1 MGFSFASVI
10 VALLA
15 TAGLSVLAWWRY
27 GGEIAG
33 FVKQR
38 WRMVLGFEALF
49 LIAFLA
55 FLAVRLANPD
65 LWHPWRGGEKPMDF
79 AYLNAV
85 ARSTI
90 MPPYDPWFA
99 GGFLNYYYYG
109 QFIVATM
116 LRLTGIVP
124 HVAYNIAVPMLFAM
138 TAGAAFSVVYNLAAL
153 TLRSRG
159 VPLGSMR
166 SPIYA
171 GLGAVVLTAVAGN
184 IDGLIQLGE
193 KVQGC
198 GDRSGTGARIRLLAE
213 FANDGPRF
221 ARPRDNRIPV
231 LHVPVRRPPRP
242 PHRHTVRH
250 NGPRFGNRRS
260 CPVRRAQAESRDVGS
275 VGVAG
280 VDYRGVANH
289 QCVGLPDSPVTGRHL
304 CAWRRIDGAAC
315 RGLEPYRRGSG
326 EVGIRRRRR
335 LPNLPAVPPELRTVQ
350 QRAGTEH
357 RRAPP
362 SGATWPYT
370 ASSCS
375 YCSPGSLTTGGEAC

>member
-1 MGFSFASVI
+1 
-10 VALLA
+10 
-15 TAGLSVLAWWRY
+15 
-27 GGEIAG
+27 
-33 FVKQR
+33 
-38 WRMVLGFEALF
+38 MVLGFEALF

-116 LRLTGIVP
+116 LRLTGILP

-171 GLGAVVLTAVAGN
+171 GLAAVVLTAVAGN
-184 IDGLIQLGE
+184 IDGLIQVGE
-193 KVQGC
+193 KLRAVVI
-198 GDRSGTGARIRLLAE
+198 DRVP
-213 FANDGPRF
+213 GPGF
-221 ARPRDNRIPV
+221 DYWQ
-231 LHVPVRRPPRP
+231 
-242 PHRHTVRH
+242 
-250 NGPRFGNRRS
+250 S
-260 CPVRRAQAESRDVGS
+260 SRMM
-275 VGVAG
+275 
-280 VDYRGVANH
+280 
-289 QCVGLPDSPVTGRHL
+289 
-304 CAWRRIDGAAC
+304 AA
-315 RGLEPYRRGSG
+315 
-326 EVGIRRRRR
+326 
-335 LPNLPAVPPELRTVQ
+335 
-350 QRAGTEH
+350 
-357 RRAPP
+357 
-362 SGATWPYT
+362 
-370 ASSCS
+370 
-375 YCSPGSLTTGGEAC
+375 